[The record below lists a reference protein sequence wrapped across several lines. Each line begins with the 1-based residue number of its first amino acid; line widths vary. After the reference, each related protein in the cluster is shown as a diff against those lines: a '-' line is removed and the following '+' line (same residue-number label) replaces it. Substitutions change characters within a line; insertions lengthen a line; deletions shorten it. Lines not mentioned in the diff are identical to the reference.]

1 MGFCGKLLSKIRA
14 SLFVFK
20 KAEILKNIVNK
31 EMEGEYDNLCHSC
44 YFNERYHEQAELKG
58 IYPDNSKLNISI
70 YLGGALGDYIVYLR
84 FVDEIS
90 TICDCAVDLFLDR
103 MEFAAY
109 VYGKR
114 QNVTIIHDAANCLFL
129 GSVGQYDLAVHLDHG
144 VTLKGCKLGAIR
156 EKAPEFYVTA
166 CKIVEF
172 CKKNQIDNPNQSER
186 ECVLLRRARILGETK
201 WSKLSCG
208 GAIDMREMY
217 SNLWLDSQSLYA
229 LDRYQIRNK
238 KYITINFGADK
249 NMGGT
254 AQTKVLPADT
264 LQMLVQ
270 KFKQKY
276 PDFLVVQTGVR
287 DSMKIPG
294 ADRYAFECKLDETA
308 IILKYSTCHIDSEGG
323 LVHMASQLSTP
334 CVVSFGP
341 TPVYYYG
348 YPRNKNIVS
357 SVCSDCMAT
366 TSQWS
371 RVCPRGMQVPA
382 CMKSIKSDELLGAI
396 EEILEE
402 SSIAKSQIIIPSNA
416 ESDVWQTTKQYLE
429 KTEAVNICIVA
440 ALDNKIAEQA
450 VQMKKMGK
458 CVTIF
463 IPVKVDDQVVKLRTA
478 LKKDG
483 IAVEYGSPINIAR
496 QNDSFDLLYCQKDE
510 ATEQEHHYSEKEC
523 ARLLKNNGVLV
534 WMENK

>member
-31 EMEGEYDNLCHSC
+31 EIEGEYDNLCHSC

-58 IYPDNSKLNISI
+58 RYPDNSKLNISI
-70 YLGGALGDYIVYLR
+70 YLGGALGDYIVYLK

-90 TICDCAVDLFLDR
+90 TICDCTVDLFLDR

-114 QNVTIIHDAANCLFL
+114 RNVTIIHDAANCLFL

-172 CKKNQIDNPNQSER
+172 CKKNQIDNLNQSER

-217 SNLWLDSQSLYA
+217 SNLLLDSQSLCV
-229 LDRYQIRNK
+229 LDRYQIRDK

-254 AQTKVLPADT
+254 AQTKVLPVDT
-264 LQMLVQ
+264 IQTIVQ
-270 KFKQKY
+270 EFKQRH

-308 IILKYSTCHIDSEGG
+308 IVLKYSTCHIDSEGG

-371 RVCPRGMQVPA
+371 RVCPRGMQVPV
-382 CMKSIKSDELLGAI
+382 CMKSIEPSRLLEAV
-396 EEILEE
+396 EEIVER
-402 SSIAKSQIIIPSNA
+402 APVTKSQTVIRSNDGC
-416 ESDVWQTTKQYLE
+416 DVWQATNQYLE
-429 KTEAVNICIVA
+429 KSETANICIIA
-440 ALDNKIAEQA
+440 TLDNKIVEQA
-450 VQMKKMGK
+450 ERIKKMGK
-458 CVTIF
+458 YVTVF
-463 IPVKVDDQVVKLRTA
+463 IPVEVDDEIIKLRTA
-478 LKKDG
+478 LKQDG
-483 IAVEYGSPINIAR
+483 ITVEYGSSINIAR
-496 QNDSFDLLYCQKDE
+496 KNDSFDLLYCQKNE
-510 ATEQEHHYSEKEC
+510 AKEQGHQYSEIEC

-534 WMENK
+534 WMEKQ

>member
-1 MGFCGKLLSKIRA
+1 MSFVNKFLSKIRA

-31 EMEGEYDNLCHSC
+31 EIAGEYDNLCHSC
-44 YFNERYHEQAELKG
+44 YFNDRYHEQAELKG
-58 IYPDNSKLNISI
+58 RYPDNSKLNLSI

-90 TICDCAVDLFLDR
+90 TICECTVDLFLDR

-114 QNVTIIHDAANCLFL
+114 SNITIIHDSANCLFQN
-129 GSVGQYDLAVHLDHG
+129 SVGQYDLVVHLDHG

-172 CKKNQIDNPNQSER
+172 CKKNQLNIPDQSER

-208 GAIDMREMY
+208 GTIDMTEMY
-217 SNLWLDSQSLYA
+217 SNLSLDNQSLYV
-229 LDRYQIRNK
+229 LDRYHIRNK

-254 AQTKVLPADT
+254 AQTKVLPVDT
-264 LQMLVQ
+264 LQKLVQ
-270 KFKQKY
+270 EFKQKH
-276 PDFLVVQTGVR
+276 PDFLIVQTGVR
-287 DSMKIPG
+287 DSMKILG

-308 IILKYSTCHIDSEGG
+308 VILKYSTCHIDSEGG

-348 YPRNKNIVS
+348 YPRNKNIVAAA
-357 SVCSDCMAT
+357 CSDCMAT

-371 RVCPRGMQVPA
+371 RICPRGMQVPV
-382 CMKSIKSDELLGAI
+382 CMNSIEINTLLKAI

-402 SSIAKSQIIIPSNA
+402 SSVTKSQTVICQNHDDDYWKTASQYWNNA
-416 ESDVWQTTKQYLE
+416 SVM
-429 KTEAVNICIVA
+429 NICFIA
-440 ALDNKIAEQA
+440 ALDGQLAEQA
-450 VQMKKMGK
+450 KYMKDMGK
-458 CVTIF
+458 YVTIF
-463 IPVKVDDQVVKLRTA
+463 IPVEVNDEVVKLRTT

-483 IAVEYGSPINIAR
+483 ITVEYGSPINIAR
-496 QNDSFDLLYCQKDE
+496 QNDSFDLLYCQKNG
-510 ATEQEHHYSEKEC
+510 ATEQEQQYSEMEC
-523 ARLLKNNGVLV
+523 ERLLKSNGVLV
-534 WMENK
+534 WMEKE